1 MSSPRTRLA
10 PLRIAPF
17 RRLAASYA
25 VNEFGDWVGAVALAV
40 LVYRRTGDPLALTA
54 LFVASK
60 LLPAFVAPALTARLD
75 QLAVR
80 RSLPAVYVAEAA
92 AFAALALF
100 AGDGFFFGAVLVLA
114 LVDGCLALT
123 GRALSRAAV
132 AAALEAPELLREGNA
147 IVNVAFA
154 AGTAGGPALGGV
166 AVAVFGVSTAL
177 VLDALSFLAI
187 AAMLATSRGLPDAH
201 PEPEHW
207 AQRVRDG
214 IAYVRGRPSLRLL
227 LGAQAVAFVFFT
239 TVVPIEVVYAK
250 DSLGTGDQ
258 GFGLL
263 LAAWG
268 GGVVLGSLVF
278 AAIRRGSMV
287 ALVAGST
294 AIVGVAY
301 LGLASASGL
310 LVACLVSVAGGVGNG
325 IQWVAVV
332 TAVQQ
337 RVDQDMQ
344 ARVVGLLESLG
355 AAMPG
360 LGFIVGGVI
369 ASAFGARTAYAI
381 AGTGV
386 LVVLLVA
393 GIALR
398 RAAGARPMIRA

>member
-1 MSSPRTRLA
+1 LSSPRTRLG

-25 VNEFGDWVGAVALAV
+25 VNELGDWVGAVALAV
-40 LVYRRTGDPLALTA
+40 LVYDRTGDPLALTA

-60 LLPAFVAPALTARLD
+60 LVPAFAAPALTARLD

-80 RSLPAVYVAEAA
+80 RSLPAVYMAEAA
-92 AFAALALF
+92 AFATLALF
-100 AGDGFFFGAVLVLA
+100 ADDAFLLPAVLVLA

-132 AAALEAPELLREGNA
+132 AATLEGPGLLREGNA

-166 AVAVFGVSTAL
+166 VVAVLGVSTAL

-187 AAMLATSRGLPDAH
+187 AALLATARGLPDAH
-201 PEPEHW
+201 PAPEHW
-207 AQRVRDG
+207 VQRVRDG
-214 IAYVRGRPSLRLL
+214 LAYVRGRPSLRLL
-227 LGAQAVAFVFFT
+227 LGAQAAAFVFFT

-250 DSLGTGDQ
+250 DSLGTGDR

-278 AAIRRGSMV
+278 AATRRGSMIG
-287 ALVAGST
+287 LLAGST
-294 AIVGVAY
+294 ALVGVAY
-301 LGLASASGL
+301 LGLATASGL
-310 LVACLVSVAGGVGNG
+310 LVACLISVAGGVGNG

-337 RVDQDMQ
+337 RVEQDMQ

-360 LGFIVGGVI
+360 LGFIFGGVI
-369 ASAFGARTAYAI
+369 ASAFGARAAYAI
-381 AGTGV
+381 AGGGV
-386 LVVLLVA
+386 LAVLALA
-393 GIALR
+393 GLALR
-398 RAAGARPMIRA
+398 RATGPRSMIRA

>member
-1 MSSPRTRLA
+1 MNAPLTRLA

-25 VNEFGDWVGAVALAV
+25 VNELGDWVGAVALAV
-40 LVYRRTGDPLALTA
+40 LVYGRTGDPLALTA

-60 LLPAFVAPALTARLD
+60 LVPAFVAPALTARVD

-80 RSLPAVYVAEAA
+80 RALPAVYVAEAG

-100 AGDGFFFGAVLVLA
+100 AGDGFFFPAVLALA

-132 AAALEAPELLREGNA
+132 AATLEAPGLLREGNA

-154 AGTAGGPALGGV
+154 AGTAGGPALGGG

-187 AAMLATSRGLPDAH
+187 AGMLATARGLPDAH

-214 IAYVRGRPSLRLL
+214 IAYVRGRPFLRLL

-278 AAIRRGSMV
+278 AVVRRGSMV

-294 AIVGVAY
+294 ALVGVAY

-310 LVACLVSVAGGVGNG
+310 LVACLVSVVGGVGNG

-360 LGFIVGGVI
+360 LGFIVGGVS
-369 ASAFGARTAYAI
+369 ASLFGARTAYAI
-381 AGTGV
+381 AGAGVLLV
-386 LVVLLVA
+386 LVVA
-393 GIALR
+393 GLALR